1 MLQKIA
7 HGLYYSHSIRLLQEK
22 KKDEQY
28 CQKQYHCIYRVVAHC

>member
-22 KKDEQY
+22 KKKTNSIVRNNTTVFTE
-28 CQKQYHCIYRVVAHC
+28 